1 MKNATKDASRRPA
14 DRVGSEATRRPRL
27 APAGRLCEGR
37 ARGRVMRR
45 AGWIGWLGALGM
57 LVGTAGCAA
66 RGPVAPPSE
75 SGGIDRPRAATG
87 ATEREADAA
96 PGEADVSAPT
106 ESILAPPFSPP
117 APPLTATAS
126 LGRYDARRDASLR
139 LVIGGLDADAAGEK
153 SRALASYQRAVRL
166 DATNPIAFLALA
178 RHHIAA
184 GDPEE
189 ASAFLDQARALFE
202 SEGEQGPAVD
212 VWGLGLRGWIDRA
225 LGRDLEAD
233 SRFEAA
239 RELSPEIWRD
249 ELLSADEM
257 R

>member
-1 MKNATKDASRRPA
+1 MKDASHGPA
-14 DRVGSEATRRPRL
+14 DRVGSEAMRCPRL
-27 APAGRLCEGR
+27 APGGRLCEGR
-37 ARGRVMRR
+37 ARGSAMRR
-45 AGWIGWLGALGM
+45 AGWIGWLCALGW

-66 RGPVAPPSE
+66 RGPVAPPPE
-75 SGGIDRPRAATG
+75 SGGIDRPRAAAT
-87 ATEREADAA
+87 ATERETTDAA
-96 PGEADVSAPT
+96 SSDAGVSAPS
-106 ESILAPPFSPP
+106 ESILEPPSAPP